1 MPTNNISDLSLLT
14 TEKLP
19 AKTIGAKILVY
30 DTVISTNELA
40 AELARK
46 GDFVEGQAIF
56 ADEQTAGAGRMGRN
70 WFAPKGKSILMSAI
84 LTPRLE
90 TRHLPAV
97 NAVGALAVVD
107 AIEEMTSLIAKVRWP
122 NDVVLDD
129 KKIAGVL
136 AKIENV
142 NRPGQCFILG
152 IGFNVNVSEDE
163 FPPDMPPA
171 TSLLIHRKGKVDR
184 LKAAESLLR
193 SLDRW
198 YETLKAG
205 NYEAIEARLRERSSL
220 IGNKVTV
227 KCGGESVTGT
237 AVGISLIDGLT
248 LALPDGSTRTFH
260 ESTATL
266 VS

>member
-1 MPTNNISDLSLLT
+1 MPTNNISDLSPLT

-19 AKTIGAKILVY
+19 TKTVGAKILVY
-30 DTVISTNELA
+30 DSVGSTNEFA

-84 LTPRLE
+84 LTPRLAPP
-90 TRHLPAV
+90 HLPAV

-107 AIEEMTSLIAKVRWP
+107 AIEETSSLIAKVRWP

-136 AKIENV
+136 AKIESV
-142 NRPGQCFILG
+142 NKPNQCFILG
-152 IGFNVNVSEDE
+152 IGFNVNVSEDD

-171 TSLLIHRKGKVDR
+171 TSLLIHKKEKVDR
-184 LKAAESLLR
+184 LRASESLLR

-220 IGNKVTV
+220 IGNTVTV
-227 KCGGESVTGT
+227 KSGDESVTGT
-237 AVGISLIDGLT
+237 VVDISLIDGLA
-248 LALPDGSTRTFH
+248 LALPDRSTRTFH

-266 VS
+266 IS